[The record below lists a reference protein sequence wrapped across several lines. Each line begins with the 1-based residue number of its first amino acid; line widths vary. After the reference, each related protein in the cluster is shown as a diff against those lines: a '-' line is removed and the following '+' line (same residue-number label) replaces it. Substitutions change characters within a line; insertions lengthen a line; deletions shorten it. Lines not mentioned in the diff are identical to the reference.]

1 MDNVLEIIKDQEE
14 ARYMTSG
21 THLQDYINGVTY
33 AQLVKAFGQPL
44 YGPEDSGDGKVQFE
58 WVFKHNGNVF
68 TLYDWKTYDMEYTI
82 NELTRWNIG
91 GTMYAGYFVEDIMNM
106 INETVN
112 A

>member
-1 MDNVLEIIKDQEE
+1 MDNVLEIIKDQEK
-14 ARYMTSG
+14 ARYMASG

-91 GTMYAGYFVEDIMNM
+91 GSMYAGYFVEDIMNM
-106 INETVN
+106 IDETVN